1 MGSSGGDV
9 QVTELQCDAE
19 FGEAFPVVR
28 ELHHDLDERRY
39 RELIPEMR
47 AAGYRM
53 FAVREE
59 GVLVAVAGVQRL
71 TNLYYGRH
79 FYVYDLSVAEGARS
93 KGHGERLLRHVEEVA
108 PGGGVRL
115 RGPGLRQGTRR
126 RAPLLRR
133 PHGLRAARL
142 LHAQGVAVVIP
153 EAAGRGCPISAR
165 NRDVRVGQSG
175 S

>member
-1 MGSSGGDV
+1 M
-9 QVTELQCDAE
+9 QVTELQYDAE
-19 FGEAFPVVR
+19 FEEAFPVIR

-53 FAVREE
+53 FAVRGE

-79 FYVYDLSVAEGARS
+79 FYVYDLSVADGARS

-108 PGGGVRL
+108 REEGCGFVALACGRERDAALRFYEDRMGYERPGYSMRKAL
-115 RGPGLRQGTRR
+115 
-126 RAPLLRR
+126 
-133 PHGLRAARL
+133 
-142 LHAQGVAVVIP
+142 
-153 EAAGRGCPISAR
+153 S
-165 NRDVRVGQSG
+165 S
-175 S
+175 